1 MIAQD
6 VGNWVPENLNE
17 QQINGIIE
25 RAERERAAG
34 RIPQHAMQL
43 PPGVRIVN
51 GEVHQ
56 PQPPPF
62 LALQPPPLPPHAHAR
77 AQVQV
82 RPGATLRFEQL
93 ARQG

>member
-6 VGNWVPENLNE
+6 VGNWVPGNLNE

-34 RIPQHAMQL
+34 RIPQ
-43 PPGVRIVN
+43 
-51 GEVHQ
+51 
-56 PQPPPF
+56 PPPVLPF
-62 LALQPPPLPPHAHAR
+62 QPPPLPPNAHVR

-82 RPGATLRFEQL
+82 RPGATLGFEQL